1 MESSKSEIPT
11 LVVAPQIPNIGVAR
25 RFVVSA
31 VDEHLRRPELEV
43 LTSEVVANAV
53 THAGTDVTVQVQSSH
68 GRARVEV
75 HDGSA
80 ELPEMQIPG
89 AALRT
94 GRGLA
99 IVDALADDWGY
110 WPVDG
115 NGKVVWF
122 ELGPEQAAD

>member
-1 MESSKSEIPT
+1 MEVPNPEIST
-11 LVVAPQIPNIGVAR
+11 LVVAPRIPNIGVAR
-25 RFVVSA
+25 RFVASA
-31 VDEHLRRPELEV
+31 VGDVPCRPELEV

-53 THAGTDVTVQVQSSH
+53 THAGTEVTVEVQAGN

-80 ELPEMQIPG
+80 ALPRLQAPG
-89 AALRT
+89 FNLRT

-99 IVDALADDWGY
+99 IVAALADDWGY
-110 WPVDG
+110 WPIAG

-122 ELGPEQAAD
+122 ELGLDRTS